1 MISTSR
7 NTTTTDQN
15 QSPPSSPGMNSN
27 AGSNNFVQDHN
38 KSNLEHMMNRFTHL
52 LQGFAFQLASTY
64 TD

>member
-7 NTTTTDQN
+7 NTTTTDQV
-15 QSPPSSPGMNSN
+15 QSPSSSGMNSN
-27 AGSNNFVQDHN
+27 SGRNNFVQDHN

>member
-15 QSPPSSPGMNSN
+15 QSPPPGMNSN
-27 AGSNNFVQDHN
+27 AGGNNFVQDHN
-38 KSNLEHMMNRFTHL
+38 ESNLEHMMNRFTHL

>member
-7 NTTTTDQN
+7 NTTTTDQD
-15 QSPPSSPGMNSN
+15 QSSSGMNSN
-27 AGSNNFVQDHN
+27 AGRNNFVQDHN